1 MCELNST
8 ADMIVM
14 QAGVFDSLRP
24 SGSKLFLLKHSPDTR
39 KFSVVSEITSG
50 WFVIFDKEFRDEMKV
65 LISTAADIRDL
76 TAQSSYIGYGVGAS
90 GNEIDVYK
98 FENKDTTKLT
108 ATSPNWKIYATRD
121 SQYRFL
127 LP

>member
-1 MCELNST
+1 MCELNPT

-14 QAGVFDSLRP
+14 QASVFDSLRP
-24 SGSKLFLLKHSPDTR
+24 SGSKLYLLKHSPDKS
-39 KFSVVSEITSG
+39 KFTVVSQILSG
-50 WFVIFDKEFRDEMKV
+50 WFCIFDKEFRDEMKV

-90 GNEIDVYK
+90 GDELDVYK

-108 ATSPNWKIYATRD
+108 ATSPNWKIYCTRD

-127 LP
+127 IP